1 MFRNLKEEDKSRLSL
16 DRSKLPLYDNH
27 AAAPGPPS
35 YSRILDM
42 DVTHTNP
49 NVEV

>member
-16 DRSKLPLYDNH
+16 DKSRLPLNDNN
-27 AAAPGPPS
+27 APAPGPPS

-42 DVTHTNP
+42 DATHTNP
-49 NVEV
+49 NVEE